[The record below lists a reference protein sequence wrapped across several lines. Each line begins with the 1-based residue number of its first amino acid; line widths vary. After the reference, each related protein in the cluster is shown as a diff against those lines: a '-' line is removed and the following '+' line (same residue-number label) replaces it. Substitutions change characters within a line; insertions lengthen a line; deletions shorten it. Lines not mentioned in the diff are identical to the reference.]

1 MQAPEFTIGQLSRRA
16 GCKSP
21 TIRYYEQIGL
31 LPEPRRSP
39 GNQRI
44 YGSDHLARLTFI
56 RQCRELGFSQPAVR
70 DLLRFTEH
78 PDRSCDAVTQI
89 ARVHLDEEDRRITR
103 LSSLRRELHRIVKS
117 CSGGRVASCKII
129 EALAGEGRP
138 PHTRGSARATRSQLA
153 R

>member
-1 MQAPEFTIGQLSRRA
+1 MPTPEFTIGQLSRRT
-16 GCKSP
+16 GCKVP

-44 YGSDHLARLTFI
+44 YGSDHLTRLTFI

-70 DLLRFTEH
+70 DLLQFAEH
-78 PDRSCDAVTQI
+78 PDRSCDAVTRI
-89 ARVHLDEEDRRITR
+89 ARVHLEDVDRRIAR
-103 LSSLRRELHRIVKS
+103 LSSLRRELGRMVGS

-129 EALAGEGRP
+129 EALTAEGRSP
-138 PHTRGSARATRSQLA
+138 SHAESPRRQTRN
-153 R
+153 